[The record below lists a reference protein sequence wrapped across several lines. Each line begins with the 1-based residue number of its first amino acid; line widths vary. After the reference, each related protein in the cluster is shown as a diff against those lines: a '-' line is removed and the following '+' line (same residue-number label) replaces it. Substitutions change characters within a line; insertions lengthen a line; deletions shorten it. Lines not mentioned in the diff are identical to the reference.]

1 MAPTVLW
8 AGAASLTLRRTSKPI
23 RKIDGNEY
31 EERVMQGVIK
41 TRATD
46 YKNDWLKSRAPKNKG
61 KIGATVRFV
70 SLAAR

>member
-23 RKIDGNEY
+23 RNIDGNEY